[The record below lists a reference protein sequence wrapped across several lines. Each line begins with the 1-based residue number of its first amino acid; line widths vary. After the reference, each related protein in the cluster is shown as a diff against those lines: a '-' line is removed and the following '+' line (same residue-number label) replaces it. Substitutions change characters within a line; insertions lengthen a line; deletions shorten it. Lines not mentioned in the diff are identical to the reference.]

1 MSFADRLHRLV
12 PDLSASLARF
22 PVPALLSVL
31 LCVYANLDVAT
42 LVSNGTVS
50 DNQVY
55 LGGAAAFMAAGA
67 AHYFAQGRGLSRL
80 TELLLA
86 LGVAI
91 AAGALAFWDVYLR
104 SSHLFLFAGLLPLL
118 MIAGFLRRDAK
129 QGALWL
135 FNLRLGLAVVLAVI
149 IGLIF
154 AGGISAILASLEFLF
169 NVDLPWRA
177 HEHVWATAASLIAPL
192 YGLSLMPVRLDE
204 EVALSGARDTLI
216 ERGVSV
222 LVNYIMV
229 PIAVVYTLILHA
241 YAVKILLDGALPKGQ
256 IGLMVSIFAVGG
268 TATWLIAWPWRE
280 TGTVLLRFFMRYW
293 FWFTI
298 VPVILLVIAIWERI
312 STYGVTPDRYGIAL
326 IAVWLALVTLYL
338 AIRRNRADMRAL
350 LGSFAILVLIGSA
363 GPWGANNLSIQSQF
377 GRLVGYFQS
386 EKLLTP
392 ENKIVDQPPTLSPD
406 GKREIETI
414 LWTLSSMGGLD
425 KLKPYFAGRKDDP
438 FADQTDRWGTL
449 GNIPQDPRPRHL
461 HTGRRS
467 GELRRRRTVHP
478 GHQRA
483 GPSRRPDP
491 GPDECG
497 RPAGPGMGQDRWPD
511 ARDHGRRAEMV
522 TPGEAPDG
530 EGQGRDDLAVAAR
543 AAEAHH
549 LRCGARPDARHHQRI
564 RRDPRQAGLSQSGL
578 LAYSAAIAGLSPSH

>member
-86 LGVAI
+86 LVVAI
-91 AAGALAFWDVYLR
+91 VAGALAFWDVYLR

-118 MIAGFLRRDAK
+118 MIAGFLRSDAK

-149 IGLIF
+149 VGLIF

-204 EVALSGARDTLI
+204 EVALSGGRDTLI

-280 TGTVLLRFFMRYW
+280 TGTVLLRLFMRYW

-363 GPWGANNLSIQSQF
+363 GPWGANNLSIESQF

-392 ENKIVDQPPTLSPD
+392 ENKIVDQPPTISPD

-438 FADQTDRWGTL
+438 FADQMDRWGAL
-449 GNIPQDPRPRHL
+449 GNIRKILGLDIYTPATDQVSF
-461 HTGRRS
+461 G
-467 GELRRRRTVHP
+467 
-478 GHQRA
+478 A
-483 GPSRRPDP
+483 GAPFI
-491 GPDECG
+491 
-497 RPAGPGMGQDRWPD
+497 
-511 ARDHGRRAEMV
+511 RDIS
-522 TPGEAPDG
+522 
-530 EGQGRDDLAVAAR
+530 GQGRLVGPIQVTMNAAD
-543 AAEAHH
+543 
-549 LRCGARPDARHHQRI
+549 RPDQVWAKTNGQTLEI
-564 RRDPRQAGLSQSGL
+564 MVGAQTWSLPVKPLMEKVKAETTSQPQLAQQKPVIYEAEPGLTLVIINASGEIGDKPGYVNL
-578 LAYSAAIAGLSPSH
+578 GFWLILK

>member
-1 MSFADRLHRLV
+1 MSFADRLHHLV

-22 PVPALLSVL
+22 PVPALISVL
-31 LCVYANLDVAT
+31 LCVYGNLDVAT
-42 LVSNGTVS
+42 IVSNGTVS

-86 LGVAI
+86 VVAAL

-149 IGLIF
+149 VALIF

-177 HEHVWATAASLIAPL
+177 HEHVWVTATSLIAPL
-192 YGLSLMPVRLDE
+192 YGLSLMPARLDE
-204 EVALSGARDTLI
+204 EVALSGGRDTLI

-241 YAVKILLDGALPKGQ
+241 YAVKIILDGALPKGQ

-326 IAVWLALVTLYL
+326 IAIWLALVTLYL

-363 GPWGANNLSIQSQF
+363 GPWGANSVSIESQF

-392 ENKIVDQPPTLSPD
+392 ENKIIDSVPTLTVE
-406 GKREIETI
+406 GKREIETL

-438 FADQTDRWGTL
+438 FADQTDRWGVL
-449 GNIPQDPRPRHL
+449 GNIRKILGLDIYTPAADQVSF
-461 HTGRRS
+461 G
-467 GELRRRRTVHP
+467 
-478 GHQRA
+478 A
-483 GPSRRPDP
+483 GKPFI
-491 GPDECG
+491 
-497 RPAGPGMGQDRWPD
+497 
-511 ARDHGRRAEMV
+511 RDIA
-522 TPGEAPDG
+522 
-530 EGQGRDDLAVAAR
+530 GQGRLVGPIQVQMNAAD
-543 AAEAHH
+543 
-549 LRCGARPDARHHQRI
+549 RPDQVWAKTDGQTLEI
-564 RRDPRQAGLSQSGL
+564 TVDAQKWTLPVKPLMEKVKAETTAQPQLAQQPPIIYEAESGL
-578 LAYSAAIAGLSPSH
+578 TLVIINASGEIRDKPSYLNLGFWLILRQ

>member
-12 PDLSASLARF
+12 PDLSDSLARF
-22 PVPALLSVL
+22 PVPALVSVL
-31 LCVYANLDVAT
+31 LCVYGNLDVAT
-42 LVSNGTVS
+42 IVS
-50 DNQVY
+50 DGYMSGNQVY
-55 LGGAAAFMAAGA
+55 LGGTAAFMAAGA
-67 AHYFAQGRGLSRL
+67 AHYFAQSRGMSRL
-80 TELLLA
+80 AELILA
-86 LGVAI
+86 LVA
-91 AAGALAFWDVYLR
+91 ALVAGGLAFWDVYLR

-118 MIAGFLRRDAK
+118 MIAGFLRSGAK

-149 IGLIF
+149 VGLIF

-177 HEHVWATAASLIAPL
+177 HEHVWVTAASLIGPL

-204 EVALSGARDTLI
+204 EVALSGGRDTLI

-298 VPVILLVIAIWERI
+298 VPVILLAVAIWERI
-312 STYGVTPDRYGIAL
+312 STYGVTPDRYGIVI
-326 IAVWLALVTLYL
+326 IAIWLALVMLYL

-350 LGSFAILVLIGSA
+350 LGSFAVLVLIGSA
-363 GPWGANNLSIQSQF
+363 GPWGANSVSIESQF
-377 GRLVGYFQS
+377 GRLTGFFQS

-392 ENKIVDQPPTLSPD
+392 ENKIVDPVPTLSAD
-406 GKREIETI
+406 GKREIETL

-438 FADQTDRWGTL
+438 FAVQGDRWGTL
-449 GNIPQDPRPRHL
+449 GEIRKILGLDVYTPEPEQVNFGAGTPFIRDISGQGRLVGPIQIHLNAAERPAEVWAKTDGQTLEITVGTQKWSIPVKPLMAKVKADTATQTQITQPQPVIYEAEPGL
-461 HTGRRS
+461 TLVIINAS
-467 GELRRRRTVHP
+467 GELRDKPRYLNL
-478 GHQRA
+478 GF
-483 GPSRRPDP
+483 
-491 GPDECG
+491 
-497 RPAGPGMGQDRWPD
+497 WII
-511 ARDHGRRAEMV
+511 
-522 TPGEAPDG
+522 
-530 EGQGRDDLAVAAR
+530 
-543 AAEAHH
+543 
-549 LRCGARPDARHHQRI
+549 LRQ
-564 RRDPRQAGLSQSGL
+564 
-578 LAYSAAIAGLSPSH
+578 

>member
-22 PVPALLSVL
+22 PVPALVSVL
-31 LCVYANLDVAT
+31 LCVYGNLDVAT
-42 LVSNGTVS
+42 IVS
-50 DNQVY
+50 DGYMSGNQVY
-55 LGGAAAFMAAGA
+55 LGGTAAFMAAGA
-67 AHYFAQGRGLSRL
+67 AHYFAQSRGMSRL
-80 TELLLA
+80 AELLLA
-86 LGVAI
+86 LAAALVA
-91 AAGALAFWDVYLR
+91 GGLAFWDVYLR

-118 MIAGFLRRDAK
+118 MIAGFLRSDAK

-149 IGLIF
+149 VGLIF

-177 HEHVWATAASLIAPL
+177 HEHVWVTAASLIAPL
-192 YGLSLMPVRLDE
+192 YGLSLMPARLDE
-204 EVALSGARDTLI
+204 EVALSGGGDTLI

-229 PIAVVYTLILHA
+229 PIAIVYTLILHA

-280 TGTVLLRFFMRYW
+280 TGTILLRFFMRYW

-298 VPVILLVIAIWERI
+298 VPVILLAVAIWERI
-312 STYGVTPDRYGIAL
+312 STYGVTPDRYGIVV
-326 IAVWLALVTLYL
+326 IAIWLALVMLYL

-350 LGSFAILVLIGSA
+350 LGSFAVLVLIGSA
-363 GPWGANNLSIQSQF
+363 GPWGANSVSIESQF
-377 GRLVGYFQS
+377 GRLTGFFQS

-392 ENKIVDQPPTLSPD
+392 ENKIIDPVPTLSVD
-406 GKREIETI
+406 GKREIGTL

-438 FADQTDRWGTL
+438 FAVQGDRWGTL
-449 GNIPQDPRPRHL
+449 SEIRKILGLDVYTPEPDQVNFGAGTPFIRDISGQGRLVGPIQIHLNAAERPAEVWAKTDGQTLEITVGTQKWSIPVKPLMAKVKADTATQTQITQPQPVIYEAEPGL
-461 HTGRRS
+461 TLVIINAS
-467 GELRRRRTVHP
+467 GELR
-478 GHQRA
+478 
-483 GPSRRPDP
+483 DK
-491 GPDECG
+491 
-497 RPAGPGMGQDRWPD
+497 
-511 ARDHGRRAEMV
+511 
-522 TPGEAPDG
+522 
-530 EGQGRDDLAVAAR
+530 
-543 AAEAHH
+543 
-549 LRCGARPDARHHQRI
+549 
-564 RRDPRQAGLSQSGL
+564 PRYLNLGFWLIL
-578 LAYSAAIAGLSPSH
+578 K

>member
-86 LGVAI
+86 LVVAI
-91 AAGALAFWDVYLR
+91 VAGALAFWDVYLR

-118 MIAGFLRRDAK
+118 MIAGFLRSDAK

-149 IGLIF
+149 VGLIF

-204 EVALSGARDTLI
+204 EVALSGGRDTLI

-280 TGTVLLRFFMRYW
+280 TGTVLLRLFMRYW

-363 GPWGANNLSIQSQF
+363 GPWGANNLSIESQF

-392 ENKIVDQPPTLSPD
+392 ENKIVDQPPTISPD

-438 FADQTDRWGTL
+438 FADQTDRWGAL
-449 GNIPQDPRPRHL
+449 GNIRKILGLDIYTPAADQVSFGAGTPFVQDI
-461 HTGRRS
+461 G
-467 GELRRRRTVHP
+467 
-478 GHQRA
+478 
-483 GPSRRPDP
+483 
-491 GPDECG
+491 
-497 RPAGPGMGQDRWPD
+497 
-511 ARDHGRRAEMV
+511 
-522 TPGEAPDG
+522 
-530 EGQGRDDLAVAAR
+530 GQGRLVGPIQVNMNASLNWTDMPSPQIKAETDGQTLSLTIGDRKWSIPTKPILEKIKSAMATPEAR
-543 AAEAHH
+543 RLQQPVVYEAEPGLTLVIINASGEIGDKPGYLNLGFWLI
-549 LRCGARPDARHHQRI
+549 LRQ
-564 RRDPRQAGLSQSGL
+564 
-578 LAYSAAIAGLSPSH
+578 

>member
-86 LGVAI
+86 LVVAL

-118 MIAGFLRRDAK
+118 MIAGFLRSDAK

-149 IGLIF
+149 VGLIF

-192 YGLSLMPVRLDE
+192 YGLSLMPARLDE
-204 EVALSGARDTLI
+204 EVALSGGRDTLI

-280 TGTVLLRFFMRYW
+280 SGTVLLRFFMRYW

-392 ENKIVDQPPTLSPD
+392 ENRIVDQPPTLSPD

-449 GNIPQDPRPRHL
+449 GNIRKILGLDIYTPAADQVSF
-461 HTGRRS
+461 G
-467 GELRRRRTVHP
+467 
-478 GHQRA
+478 A
-483 GPSRRPDP
+483 GAPFI
-491 GPDECG
+491 
-497 RPAGPGMGQDRWPD
+497 
-511 ARDHGRRAEMV
+511 RDIS
-522 TPGEAPDG
+522 
-530 EGQGRDDLAVAAR
+530 GQGRLVGPIQVQMNAAD
-543 AAEAHH
+543 
-549 LRCGARPDARHHQRI
+549 RPDQVWGKTDGQTLEIMVGAQKWSL
-564 RRDPRQAGLSQSGL
+564 PVKPLMEKVKAETTSQSQLAQQKPIIYDAEPGL
-578 LAYSAAIAGLSPSH
+578 TLVIINASGEIRDKPGYLNLGFWLILRQ

>member
-12 PDLSASLARF
+12 PDLSAALARF

-42 LVSNGTVS
+42 LVSNGTIS

-67 AHYFAQGRGLSRL
+67 AHYFAQSRGMSRL
-80 TELLLA
+80 AELLLA
-86 LGVAI
+86 FAAALVA
-91 AAGALAFWDVYLR
+91 GGLAFWDVYLR

-149 IGLIF
+149 VGLIF

-177 HEHVWATAASLIAPL
+177 HEHVWVTASSLVAPI
-192 YGLSLMPVRLDE
+192 YGLSLLPGRLDE
-204 EVALSGARDTLI
+204 EVELTGGRDTLI

-241 YAVKILLDGALPKGQ
+241 YAVKIILDGALPKGQ

-280 TGTVLLRFFMRYW
+280 KGTVLLRFFMRYW

-298 VPVILLVIAIWERI
+298 VPVILLVIAVWERI
-312 STYGVTPDRYGIAL
+312 STYGVTPDRYGIAV

-350 LGSFAILVLIGSA
+350 LGSFAVLVLIGSA
-363 GPWGANNLSIQSQF
+363 GPWGANNLSIESQF
-377 GRLVGYFQS
+377 GRLVGYFAS

-392 ENKIVDQPPTLSPD
+392 ENRIVDQLPTLTPE
-406 GKREIETI
+406 GRREIETI
-414 LWTLSSMGGLD
+414 LWSLNNMGGLD

-438 FADQTDRWGTL
+438 FADSKDRWSAFTGIRKIL
-449 GNIPQDPRPRHL
+449 GVDIY
-461 HTGRRS
+461 
-467 GELRRRRTVHP
+467 
-478 GHQRA
+478 
-483 GPSRRPDP
+483 
-491 GPDECG
+491 
-497 RPAGPGMGQDRWPD
+497 
-511 ARDHGRRAEMV
+511 
-522 TPGEAPDG
+522 TPAPDQVSFG
-530 EGQGRDDLAVAAR
+530 AGLPFIQDISGQGRLVGPIQVNMNAADKPDQVWAKTDGQTLEITVGAQKWTIPVKPLMEKVKAETTAQTQLAQQRPVIYE
-543 AAEAHH
+543 AEPGLTLVIINASGEIRDKPGYLNMGFWLI
-549 LRCGARPDARHHQRI
+549 LRQ
-564 RRDPRQAGLSQSGL
+564 
-578 LAYSAAIAGLSPSH
+578 

>member
-1 MSFADRLHRLV
+1 MSLADRLHRLV
-12 PDLSASLARF
+12 PDLSAALARF

-42 LVSNGTVS
+42 LVSNGAIS

-55 LGGAAAFMAAGA
+55 LGGAAAFMAAGT
-67 AHYFAQGRGLSRL
+67 AHYFARSRGMSRL
-80 TELLLA
+80 AELLLA
-86 LGVAI
+86 LAAALVA
-91 AAGALAFWDVYLR
+91 GGLAFWDVYFR

-118 MIAGFLRRDAK
+118 MIAGFLKPDAK

-135 FNLRLGLAVVLAVI
+135 FNLRLGLAVVLAMIV
-149 IGLIF
+149 GLIF

-177 HEHVWATAASLIAPL
+177 HEHVWVTAASLIAPV
-192 YGLSLMPVRLDE
+192 YGLSLLPGWLDE
-204 EVALSGARDTLI
+204 EVELTGGRDTLI

-222 LVNYIMV
+222 LVSYIMV

-241 YAVKILLDGALPKGQ
+241 YAVKIILDGALPKGQ

-280 TGTVLLRFFMRYW
+280 KGTVLLRFFMRYW

-312 STYGVTPDRYGIAL
+312 STYGVTPDRYGIAV

-350 LGSFAILVLIGSA
+350 LGSFAVLVLIGSA
-363 GPWGANNLSIQSQF
+363 GPWGANNLSIESQF
-377 GRLVGYFQS
+377 GRLVGYFES

-392 ENKIVDQPPTLSPD
+392 EGKIVDQPPTLSPE
-406 GKREIETI
+406 GRREIDTL
-414 LWTLSSMGGLD
+414 LWSLNSMGGLD

-438 FADQTDRWGTL
+438 FAGATDRWSAFTAIRKIL
-449 GNIPQDPRPRHL
+449 GVDIF
-461 HTGRRS
+461 
-467 GELRRRRTVHP
+467 
-478 GHQRA
+478 
-483 GPSRRPDP
+483 
-491 GPDECG
+491 
-497 RPAGPGMGQDRWPD
+497 
-511 ARDHGRRAEMV
+511 
-522 TPGEAPDG
+522 TPAPDQVSFG
-530 EGQGRDDLAVAAR
+530 AGLPFIQDISGQGRLVGPIQVHMNAADKPDQVWAKTDGQTLDITIGAEKWSLPVKPLMEKVKAETTSQTQLAQQR
-543 AAEAHH
+543 PIIYEAEPGVTLIIINASGEIRDKPGYLNLGFWLI
-549 LRCGARPDARHHQRI
+549 LRQ
-564 RRDPRQAGLSQSGL
+564 
-578 LAYSAAIAGLSPSH
+578 

>member
-22 PVPALLSVL
+22 PVPALISVL

-86 LGVAI
+86 LVVAV
-91 AAGALAFWDVYLR
+91 AAGGLAFWDVYFR

-118 MIAGFLRRDAK
+118 MIAGFLRSDAK

-149 IGLIF
+149 VGLIF

-177 HEHVWATAASLIAPL
+177 HEHVWVTATSLIAPL
-192 YGLSLMPVRLDE
+192 YGLSLMPARLDE
-204 EVALSGARDTLI
+204 EVALSGGRDTLI

-241 YAVKILLDGALPKGQ
+241 YAVKIVLDGALPKGQ

-280 TGTVLLRFFMRYW
+280 SGTVLLRFFMRYW

-312 STYGVTPDRYGIAL
+312 STYGVTPDRYGIAI

-363 GPWGANNLSIQSQF
+363 GPWGANNLSIESQF
-377 GRLVGYFQS
+377 GRLVGYLQS

-392 ENKIVDQPPTLSPD
+392 ENKIVDQPPTLSAD

-438 FADQTDRWGTL
+438 FADQTDRWGAL
-449 GNIPQDPRPRHL
+449 GNIRKILGLDIYTPAADQVSF
-461 HTGRRS
+461 G
-467 GELRRRRTVHP
+467 
-478 GHQRA
+478 A
-483 GPSRRPDP
+483 GMPFI
-491 GPDECG
+491 
-497 RPAGPGMGQDRWPD
+497 
-511 ARDHGRRAEMV
+511 RDIS
-522 TPGEAPDG
+522 
-530 EGQGRDDLAVAAR
+530 GQGRLVGPIQVQMNAAD
-543 AAEAHH
+543 
-549 LRCGARPDARHHQRI
+549 RPDQVWAKTDGRTLEITVGAQKWSLPVKPLMEKVKAETTAQPQLAQQPPVVYEAEPGLTLVI
-564 RRDPRQAGLSQSGL
+564 INASGEIGDKPGYLNLGFWLILRQ
-578 LAYSAAIAGLSPSH
+578 

>member
-22 PVPALLSVL
+22 PVPALISVL
-31 LCVYANLDVAT
+31 LCVYGNLDVAT
-42 LVSNGTVS
+42 IVSNGTVS

-86 LGVAI
+86 LAVAL

-149 IGLIF
+149 VALIF

-177 HEHVWATAASLIAPL
+177 HEHVWVTAASLIAPL
-192 YGLSLMPVRLDE
+192 YGLSLMPARLDE
-204 EVALSGARDTLI
+204 EVALSGGRDTLI

-280 TGTVLLRFFMRYW
+280 TGTFLLRFFMRYW

-298 VPVILLVIAIWERI
+298 VPVILLAVAIWERI
-312 STYGVTPDRYGIAL
+312 ATYGVTPDRYGIVV
-326 IAVWLALVTLYL
+326 IAIWLALVMLYL

-350 LGSFAILVLIGSA
+350 LGSFAVLVLIGSA
-363 GPWGANNLSIQSQF
+363 GPWGANSVSIESQF
-377 GRLVGYFQS
+377 GRLTGFFQS

-392 ENKIVDQPPTLSPD
+392 ENKIIDPVPTLTVE
-406 GKREIETI
+406 GKREIEAL

-438 FADQTDRWGTL
+438 FADQADRWGTL
-449 GNIPQDPRPRHL
+449 ANIRKILGLDIYTPEPDQVNFGAGTPFIRDINGQGRLVGPIQVHLNAAERPGEVWAKTDGQTL
-461 HTGRRS
+461 EITIGTQKWSLPVKPLMEKVKADTATHTQITQPPPVIYEAEPGLTLVIINAS
-467 GELRRRRTVHP
+467 GELRDKPRYLNL
-478 GHQRA
+478 GF
-483 GPSRRPDP
+483 
-491 GPDECG
+491 
-497 RPAGPGMGQDRWPD
+497 W
-511 ARDHGRRAEMV
+511 
-522 TPGEAPDG
+522 
-530 EGQGRDDLAVAAR
+530 LI
-543 AAEAHH
+543 
-549 LRCGARPDARHHQRI
+549 LRQ
-564 RRDPRQAGLSQSGL
+564 
-578 LAYSAAIAGLSPSH
+578 

>member
-86 LGVAI
+86 LVVAI
-91 AAGALAFWDVYLR
+91 VAGALAFWDVYLR

-118 MIAGFLRRDAK
+118 MIAGFLRSDAK

-149 IGLIF
+149 VGLIF

-204 EVALSGARDTLI
+204 EVALSGGRDTLI

-280 TGTVLLRFFMRYW
+280 TGTVLLRLFMRYW

-363 GPWGANNLSIQSQF
+363 GPWGANNLSIESQF

-438 FADQTDRWGTL
+438 FADQTDRWGAL
-449 GNIPQDPRPRHL
+449 GNIRKILGLDIYTPATDQVSF
-461 HTGRRS
+461 G
-467 GELRRRRTVHP
+467 
-478 GHQRA
+478 A
-483 GPSRRPDP
+483 GAPFI
-491 GPDECG
+491 
-497 RPAGPGMGQDRWPD
+497 
-511 ARDHGRRAEMV
+511 RDIS
-522 TPGEAPDG
+522 
-530 EGQGRDDLAVAAR
+530 GQGRLVGPIQVNMNAAD
-543 AAEAHH
+543 
-549 LRCGARPDARHHQRI
+549 RPDQVWAKTNGQTLEI
-564 RRDPRQAGLSQSGL
+564 MVGAQTWSLPVKPLMEKVKAETTSQPQLAQQKPVIYEAEPGLTLVIINASGEIGDKPGYVNL
-578 LAYSAAIAGLSPSH
+578 GFWLILK